1 MWLDIYIFYVALPSY
16 QLTLLLQRTRLIL
29 YKLLPLLCAYIYKY
43 LRHLLFTANILS
55 YYLFYSMATPS
66 FFRYAIWQN
75 IQRPEGFNP
84 ILWFNS
90 I

>member
-16 QLTLLLQRTRLIL
+16 QLTLLLQGTCLIL
-29 YKLLPLLCAYIYKY
+29 SKLLPFLCAYVYIY
-43 LRHLLFTANILS
+43 LRHWLFPANILS

-75 IQRPEGFNP
+75 IQR
-84 ILWFNS
+84 S
-90 I
+90 